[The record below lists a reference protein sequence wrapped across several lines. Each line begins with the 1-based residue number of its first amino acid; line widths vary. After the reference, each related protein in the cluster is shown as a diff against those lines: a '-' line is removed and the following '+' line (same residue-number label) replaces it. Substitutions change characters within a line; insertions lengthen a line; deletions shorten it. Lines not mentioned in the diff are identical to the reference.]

1 MLIIFDWDGTLCDSV
16 EHIVEAMQ
24 RAAGECSLAPPAAI
38 GVRDI
43 VGLGLPQAIDALF
56 PGLAPESGQALAAA
70 YSRHFG
76 EIARGGAR
84 LFAGAMETLLGL
96 RARGFE
102 LAVATGKSRR
112 GLERVLAELDMSD
125 FFETVRCAD
134 ETRSKP
140 HPQMLLEILA
150 ERRRPPLEALMV
162 GDTEYDLAMARDAG
176 VRSVGVSHGVH
187 DVSRLA
193 RHGPVAIIDELPALL
208 ELDLLQGGD

>member
-24 RAAGECSLAPPAAI
+24 RAAEECSLTPPAATR
-38 GVRDI
+38 VRDI

-56 PGLAPESGQALAAA
+56 PGLAPEAGAALAAA

-76 EIARGGAR
+76 EVARGGAR
-84 LFAGAMETLLGL
+84 LFEGAMETLVTL
-96 RARGFE
+96 RERGFE

-112 GLERVLAELDMSD
+112 GLERVLGELDMSG
-125 FFETVRCAD
+125 FFDALRCAD

-140 HPQMLLEILA
+140 HPQMLLEILR

-162 GDTEYDLAMARDAG
+162 GDTEYDLAMAREAG
-176 VRSVGVSHGVH
+176 MPSVGVSHGVH

-193 RHGPVAIIDELPALL
+193 RHAPVAIIDELPALL
-208 ELDLLQGGD
+208 GLKILQG